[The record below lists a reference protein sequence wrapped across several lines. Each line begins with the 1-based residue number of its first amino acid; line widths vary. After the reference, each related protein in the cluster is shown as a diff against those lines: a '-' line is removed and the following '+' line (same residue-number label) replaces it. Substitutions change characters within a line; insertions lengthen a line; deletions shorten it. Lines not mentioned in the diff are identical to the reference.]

1 MGMTC
6 DRVRELAS
14 GFVLGALDTNEMIA
28 VADHLDNCAHDH
40 PEIDEFGGVLPYLAE
55 SLEPVE
61 PPSWLRES
69 VIAAAKADLAATRR
83 IGLPSERR
91 VYEPVAVVVPATVP
105 DETAA
110 PAVATITS
118 IAKARVSRRRRAL
131 TWSMRVAAAVAIV
144 VLTGTGVVVQGNLDK
159 ASKSQIEDS
168 KIVYAFQDNQTR
180 SAAMSA
186 PGSSKIAGIAL
197 LMPTGHIILKMYAL
211 APTRNDEVYAVWL
224 TTDQGGPTKVGS
236 FTPEDTVVGFLE
248 VDNVHTSASVWI
260 FVSKEPNDK
269 GTERTGPI
277 IASGMI
283 SL

>member
-28 VADHLDNCAHDH
+28 VADHLDSCAHDH

-55 SLEPVE
+55 SVEPVE
-61 PPSWLRES
+61 PPAWLRES

-83 IGLPSERR
+83 IGLASERR
-91 VYEPVAVVVPATVP
+91 VYEPVAVVVPMTAPEVA
-105 DETAA
+105 AA
-110 PAVATITS
+110 PTAIAS

-131 TWSMRVAAAVAIV
+131 TWSMRIAAAVAIV

-159 ASKSQIEDS
+159 AAKSQTEDS
-168 KIVYAFQDNQTR
+168 KIVYALQDNQTR

-211 APTRNDEVYAVWL
+211 APTRNDEVYTVWL
-224 TTDQGGPTKVGS
+224 TTDKGGPIKVGS
-236 FTPEDTVVGFLE
+236 FTPEDTGVGFLE
-248 VDNVHTSASVWI
+248 VYNVPTSANVWV

-269 GTERTGPI
+269 GTARTGPI
-277 IASGMI
+277 IASGVI

>member
-1 MGMTC
+1 MTC

-14 GFVLGALDTNEMIA
+14 GFVLGALDTREMIA
-28 VADHLDNCAHDH
+28 VADHLDSCAQDH

-61 PPSWLRES
+61 PPTWLRES

-91 VYEPVAVVVPATVP
+91 VYEPVALLVPMTAP
-105 DETAA
+105 EEAAA
-110 PAVATITS
+110 PSAIAS

-159 ASKSQIEDS
+159 AAKSQTEDS
-168 KIVYAFQDNQTR
+168 KIVYALKDNQTR

-211 APTRNDEVYAVWL
+211 APTRNDEVYTVWL
-224 TTDQGGPTKVGS
+224 TTDKGGPIKVGS
-236 FTPEDTVVGFLE
+236 FTPEDTGGGFLE
-248 VDNVHTSASVWI
+248 VYNVPTSANVWV

-269 GTERTGPI
+269 GTVRTGPI
-277 IASGMI
+277 IASGVI

>member
-1 MGMTC
+1 MTC

-14 GFVLGALDTNEMIA
+14 GFVLGALDTREMIA
-28 VADHLDNCAHDH
+28 VADHLDSCAQDH

-61 PPSWLRES
+61 PPTWLRES

-91 VYEPVAVVVPATVP
+91 VYEPVALLVPMTAP
-105 DETAA
+105 EEAAA
-110 PAVATITS
+110 PSAIAS

-159 ASKSQIEDS
+159 AAKSQTEDS
-168 KIVYAFQDNQTR
+168 KIVYALKDNQTR

-224 TTDQGGPTKVGS
+224 TTDNGGPTKVGS
-236 FTPEDTVVGFLE
+236 FTPEDTGVGFLE
-248 VDNVHTSASVWI
+248 VYNVPTSANVWV

-269 GTERTGPI
+269 GTVRTAPI
-277 IASGMI
+277 IASGVI

>member
-14 GFVLGALDTNEMIA
+14 GFVLGALDTREMIA
-28 VADHLDNCAHDH
+28 VADHLDSCAHDH

-61 PPSWLRES
+61 PPTWLRES

-91 VYEPVAVVVPATVP
+91 VYEPVALLVPMTAP
-105 DETAA
+105 EEAAA
-110 PAVATITS
+110 PTAIASV
-118 IAKARVSRRRRAL
+118 AKARVSRRRRAL

-159 ASKSQIEDS
+159 ASTSQTEDS
-168 KIVYAFQDNQTR
+168 KIVNALIDNATR
-180 SAAMSA
+180 SATMSA
-186 PGSSKIAGIAL
+186 PGTSKLAGIAL

-224 TTDQGGPTKVGS
+224 TTDKGGPTKVGS
-236 FTPEDTVVGFLE
+236 FTPEDTGVGFLE
-248 VDNVHTSASVWI
+248 VYNVPTSANVWV

-269 GTERTGPI
+269 GTVRTGPI

>member
-14 GFVLGALDTNEMIA
+14 GFVLGALDTREMIA
-28 VADHLDNCAHDH
+28 VADHLDSCAHDH
-40 PEIDEFGGVLPYLAE
+40 PEIDEFGGILPYLAE

-61 PPSWLRES
+61 PPTWLRES

-91 VYEPVAVVVPATVP
+91 VYEPVALLVPMTAP
-105 DETAA
+105 EEAAA
-110 PAVATITS
+110 PSAIASIT
-118 IAKARVSRRRRAL
+118 KARVSRRRRAL

-159 ASKSQIEDS
+159 AAKSQTEDS
-168 KIVYAFQDNQTR
+168 KIVYALQDNQTR

-186 PGSSKIAGIAL
+186 PGSSQIAGIAL

-224 TTDQGGPTKVGS
+224 TTDKGGPNKVGS
-236 FTPEDTVVGFLE
+236 FTPEDTGVGFLE
-248 VDNVHTSASVWI
+248 VYNVPTSANVWV
-260 FVSKEPNDK
+260 FVSKEPNGK
-269 GTERTGPI
+269 GTVRTGPI
-277 IASGMI
+277 IASGVI

>member
-1 MGMTC
+1 MTC
-6 DRVRELAS
+6 DRVRELAA
-14 GFVLGALDTNEMIA
+14 GFVLGALDTREMIA
-28 VADHLDNCAHDH
+28 VADHLDSCAHDH

-61 PPSWLRES
+61 PPTWLRES
-69 VIAAAKADLAATRR
+69 VLAAAKADLAATRR

-91 VYEPVAVVVPATVP
+91 VYEPVALLVPMTAP
-105 DETAA
+105 EEAAA
-110 PAVATITS
+110 PTSITSITS

-159 ASKSQIEDS
+159 ASKSQTEDS
-168 KIVYAFQDNQTR
+168 KIVNALQDNATR

-224 TTDQGGPTKVGS
+224 TTDKGGPTKVGS
-236 FTPEDTVVGFLE
+236 FTPEDTGVGFLE
-248 VDNVHTSASVWI
+248 VNNVPTSANVWI
-260 FVSKEPNDK
+260 FVSKEPNDRN
-269 GTERTGPI
+269 TVRTGPI
-277 IASGMI
+277 IASGVI

>member
-1 MGMTC
+1 MTC

-14 GFVLGALDTNEMIA
+14 GFVLGALDTREMIA
-28 VADHLDNCAHDH
+28 VADHLDSCAHDH

-61 PPSWLRES
+61 PPTWLRES

-91 VYEPVAVVVPATVP
+91 VYEPVALLVPMTAP
-105 DETAA
+105 EEAAA
-110 PAVATITS
+110 PTTITS

-159 ASKSQIEDS
+159 ASKSQTEDS
-168 KIVYAFQDNQTR
+168 KIVNALIDNATR

-186 PGSSKIAGIAL
+186 PGTSNIAGIAL

-211 APTRNDEVYAVWL
+211 APTGNDEVYAVWL
-224 TTDQGGPTKVGS
+224 ATDKAGPTKVGS
-236 FTPEDTVVGFLE
+236 FTPEDTGVGFLE
-248 VDNVHTSASVWI
+248 VYNVPTSANVWI
-260 FVSKEPNDK
+260 YVSKEPNDRS
-269 GTERTGPI
+269 TVRTRPI
-277 IASGMI
+277 IASGVI

>member
-14 GFVLGALDTNEMIA
+14 GFVLGALDTGDMIA
-28 VADHLDNCAHDH
+28 VADHLDSCAHDH

-91 VYEPVAVVVPATVP
+91 VYEPVAVVVPMAAP
-105 DETAA
+105 EETAA
-110 PAVATITS
+110 PVAATITS

-131 TWSMRVAAAVAIV
+131 TWSMRIAAAVALV
-144 VLTGTGVVVQGNLDK
+144 VLTGTGVIVQGNLDK
-159 ASKSQIEDS
+159 AGKSAADDT
-168 KIVYAFQDNQTR
+168 KLVNALTLTDTR
-180 SAAMSA
+180 SGAMSA
-186 PGSSKIAGIAL
+186 TGTSKTDGIAVV
-197 LMPTGHIILKMYAL
+197 MPTGHIILKVWGL
-211 APTRNDEVYAVWL
+211 APTRNDEVYVVWVA
-224 TTDQGGPTKVGS
+224 TDTESPMRVGS
-236 FTPEDTVVGFLE
+236 FTPEDTGAGWLE
-248 VDNVHTSASVWI
+248 VYNVPTSANVWI
-260 FVSKEPNDK
+260 YVSKEPNDK
-269 GTERTGPI
+269 GTTRVGPI
-277 IASGMI
+277 IASGTV

>member
-28 VADHLDNCAHDH
+28 VADHLDSCAHDH
-40 PEIDEFGGVLPYLAE
+40 PEIDEFGGVLLYLAE
-55 SLEPVE
+55 SVEPVE
-61 PPSWLRES
+61 PPAWLRES

-83 IGLPSERR
+83 IGLASERR
-91 VYEPVAVVVPATVP
+91 VYEPVAVVVPMTAPEVA
-105 DETAA
+105 AA
-110 PAVATITS
+110 PTAITS

-144 VLTGTGVVVQGNLDK
+144 VLTGTGVIVQGNLDK
-159 ASKSQIEDS
+159 AAKSQTEDS
-168 KIVYAFQDNQTR
+168 KIVYALQDNQTR

-211 APTRNDEVYAVWL
+211 APTRNDEVYTVWL
-224 TTDQGGPTKVGS
+224 TTDKGGPIKVGS
-236 FTPEDTVVGFLE
+236 FTPEDTGVGFLE
-248 VDNVHTSASVWI
+248 VYNVPTSANVWV

-269 GTERTGPI
+269 GTVRTGPI
-277 IASGMI
+277 IASGVI